1 MIAGGVGASF
11 AHTVA
16 DGPLILGA
24 LVAMVA
30 GLVSF
35 LSPCVL
41 PLVPGY
47 LSYVTGLAGS
57 EQSTVDDAD
66 RTDGDASGV
75 EPTAAGAAKPT
86 GGVAVAARPKARV
99 AWARGGRSR
108 TGHSGRRRTFA
119 GSALF
124 VLGFTAVFVSYGA
137 AFGGLG
143 RALYVHQHAIER
155 GLGAVTILLGLA
167 FVGLIP
173 GMQRDFRI
181 HKLPQTGL
189 LGAPVLGV
197 LFGLGW
203 TPCIGP
209 TLGAVQTLAFSSAS
223 AGRGAFLSV
232 AYCIGLGVPFVLA
245 AFGFRWV
252 IGAFGVVRRHAI
264 WVTRFGGAL
273 LVVLG
278 IVIVGGWWD
287 EFMTYFR
294 AWVGSHGGIGT
305 LL

>member
-1 MIAGGVGASF
+1 VNTASGIGSSF

-16 DGPLILGA
+16 DGPLLVGA
-24 LVAMVA
+24 LVAAVA
-30 GLVSF
+30 GLISF

-57 EQSTVDDAD
+57 EQQQVAPEPIEE
-66 RTDGDASGV
+66 SG
-75 EPTAAGAAKPT
+75 
-86 GGVAVAARPKARV
+86 GGVAVATRPVRTKTST
-99 AWARGGRSR
+99 GRI
-108 TGHSGRRRTFA
+108 RTFGGA
-119 GSALF
+119 ALF

-143 RALYVHQHAIER
+143 RALSIHQQAIER
-155 GLGAVTILLGLA
+155 GLGAVTIVLGIA
-167 FVGLIP
+167 FLGLIP
-173 GMQRDFRI
+173 GMQREFRI
-181 HKLPQTGL
+181 HRLPQTGL
-189 LGAPVLGV
+189 IGAPVLGV

-209 TLGAVQTLAFSSAS
+209 TLGAVNTLAFSQAS

-232 AYCIGLGVPFVLA
+232 AYCLGLGIPFVLA

-252 IGAFGVVRRHAI
+252 VGAFGVVRRHAV

-278 IVIVGGWWD
+278 VLIVGGWWD
-287 EFMTYFR
+287 GIMTSLR
-294 AWVGSHGGIGT
+294 AWAGSHGGLGT
-305 LL
+305 LV

>member
-1 MIAGGVGASF
+1 MNTASGIGSSF

-16 DGPLILGA
+16 DGPLLVGA
-24 LVAMVA
+24 LVAAVA
-30 GLVSF
+30 GLISF

-57 EQSTVDDAD
+57 EQQQVAP
-66 RTDGDASGV
+66 
-75 EPTAAGAAKPT
+75 EPIEES
-86 GGVAVAARPKARV
+86 GGVAVATRPVRTKTST
-99 AWARGGRSR
+99 GRI
-108 TGHSGRRRTFA
+108 RTFGGA
-119 GSALF
+119 ALF

-143 RALYVHQHAIER
+143 RALSIHQKAIER
-155 GLGAVTILLGLA
+155 GLGAVTIVLGIA
-167 FVGLIP
+167 FLGLIP
-173 GMQRDFRI
+173 GMQREFRI
-181 HKLPQTGL
+181 HRLPQTGL
-189 LGAPVLGV
+189 IGAPVLGV

-209 TLGAVQTLAFSSAS
+209 TLGAVNTLAFSQAS

-232 AYCIGLGVPFVLA
+232 AYCLGLGIPFVLA

-252 IGAFGVVRRHAI
+252 VGAFGVVRRHAV

-278 IVIVGGWWD
+278 VLIVGGWWD
-287 EFMTYFR
+287 GIMTSLR
-294 AWVGSHGGIGT
+294 AWAGSHGGLGT
-305 LL
+305 LV

>member
-1 MIAGGVGASF
+1 MTGYDVAGVGSSF

-16 DGPLILGA
+16 DGPLLVGA
-24 LVAMVA
+24 LVAAVA
-30 GLVSF
+30 GLISF

-57 EQSTVDDAD
+57 EQQQSRITPPAPEN
-66 RTDGDASGV
+66 G
-75 EPTAAGAAKPT
+75 AG
-86 GGVAVAARPKARV
+86 GGVAVATRPV
-99 AWARGGRSR
+99 R
-108 TGHSGRRRTFA
+108 TKTSSGRIRTFGGA
-119 GSALF
+119 ALF

-143 RALYVHQHAIER
+143 RALTVHQKAIER
-155 GLGAVTILLGLA
+155 GLGAVTIVLGIA
-167 FVGLIP
+167 FLGLIP
-173 GMQRDFRI
+173 GMQRELRI
-181 HKLPQTGL
+181 HRLPQTGL
-189 LGAPVLGV
+189 VGAPVLGV

-209 TLGAVQTLAFSSAS
+209 TLGAVNTLAFSQAS

-232 AYCIGLGVPFVLA
+232 AYCLGLGVPFVLA

-252 IGAFGVVRRHAI
+252 VGAFGVVRRHAM
-264 WVTRFGGAL
+264 WVTRIGGAL

-278 IVIVGGWWD
+278 VLIVGGWWD
-287 EFMTYFR
+287 GIMVSLR
-294 AWVGSHGGIGT
+294 AWAGSHGGLGT
-305 LL
+305 LV